1 MPNVKI
7 AATIE
12 VTFEVTNL
20 AAAKAAITRLPGEVR
35 NPIELSSIGAR
46 RSEIVPD
53 TVQVKVVNQ
62 TIDGKPI

>member
-20 AAAKAAITRLPGEVR
+20 AAAKAALTRLPGEVR
-35 NPIELSSIGAR
+35 NPIEFSSLGAR
-46 RSEIVPD
+46 RTEIVQD
-53 TVQVKVVNQ
+53 SLQVMVVNQ
-62 TIDGKPI
+62 TIDGKPV